1 MLFRITLASVALAV
15 SANIFAA
22 EKSPIIAT
30 VNGSEITQD
39 VFELYGERRIGTKPD
54 AELPDD
60 KRKDL
65 IEELVHRE
73 LIYQDAVSLKFDQ
86 DAAFVREMQ
95 EQVRNIMVRFRVDKL
110 LEANPPSEALLK
122 QIYQEQIVG
131 PTSNEYNARHILVQ
145 TEAEAKEIIEE
156 LNKGV
161 SFVDVAK
168 SKSSGPS
175 SDDGGDLG
183 WFTLN
188 QMVKPFAEAVEKLK
202 PGNYT
207 TRPVE
212 SRFGWHVIKLE
223 DVRKVEPPAFNTV
236 HEQIMQIAQNKIIS
250 DYIEKLRQSA
260 KIEIK

>member
-1 MLFRITLASVALAV
+1 MVFRIAFASLALVV
-15 SANIFAA
+15 SANILAA
-22 EKSPIIAT
+22 EKPPVIAT
-30 VNGSEITQD
+30 VNGSEITQET
-39 VFELYGERRIGTKPD
+39 FELYGERRIGTKPD

-65 IEELVHRE
+65 VEELIHRE
-73 LIYQDAVSLKFDQ
+73 LIYQDAVSLKLDK
-86 DAAFVREMQ
+86 DAAFMREMQ
-95 EQVRNIMVRFRVDKL
+95 EQVRNIMVRYRVDKL
-110 LEANPPSEALLK
+110 LEANPPSDELLK

-131 PTSNEYNARHILVQ
+131 PTSNEYNARHILLPS
-145 TEAEAKEIIEE
+145 EDEAKAVIDE

-161 SFVDVAK
+161 DFVEVAK
-168 SKSSGPS
+168 KKSSGPS

-202 PGNYT
+202 PGSYT

-223 DVRKVEPPAFNTV
+223 EVRKVEPPAFSAV
-236 HEQIMQIAQNKIIS
+236 HEQIIQIAQNKIIS
-250 DYIEKLRQSA
+250 EYIEQLRKNA